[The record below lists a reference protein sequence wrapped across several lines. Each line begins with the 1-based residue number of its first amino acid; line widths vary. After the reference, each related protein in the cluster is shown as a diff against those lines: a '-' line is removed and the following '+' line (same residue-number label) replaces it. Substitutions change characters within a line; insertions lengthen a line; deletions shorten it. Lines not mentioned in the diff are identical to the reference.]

1 MINKTILVGNV
12 GNDPIYK
19 TLDAT
24 AGNGVVTFSLATS
37 ESWTKN
43 GEKQT
48 STEWHNCKAFGKLA
62 LIIDEWVKKGQLLY
76 VEGKIKTRSWDQDG
90 AKKYMTE
97 IVVDQMQMLGKKQS
111 DDKSG
116 LDSFNEFDNAT

>member
-1 MINKTILVGNV
+1 MINKTILIGNV
-12 GNDPIYK
+12 GNDPAYK
-19 TLDAT
+19 SLDDQ
-24 AGNGVVTFSLATS
+24 GNGVVNFSLATS

-48 STEWHNCKAFGKLA
+48 SVEWHSCKAFGKLA
-62 LIIDEWVKKGQLLY
+62 LIIEEWVKKGQLLY

-90 AKKYMTE
+90 TKKYMTE
-97 IVVDQMQMLGKKQS
+97 IIVDQMQMLGKKQS
-111 DDKSG
+111 EEKPG

>member
-12 GNDPIYK
+12 GNDPTYK
-19 TLDAT
+19 SLDDQ
-24 AGNGVVTFSLATS
+24 GNGVVNFSLATS

-62 LIIDEWVKKGQLLY
+62 LIIEEWVKKGQLLY

-90 AKKYMTE
+90 TKKYMTE
-97 IVVDQMQMLGKKQS
+97 IIVDQMQMLGKKQS
-111 DDKSG
+111 EEKPG
-116 LDSFNEFDNAT
+116 LDSFNEFDNAS